1 MLLLPMWL
9 TPTRNFGL
17 IMVTYDNVITYM
29 QMVFL
34 FKCSHRLVKH
44 NAAKLSFKDH
54 LIYFQILKNNRA
66 VKKFGNMVVIKI
78 KNNRN

>member
-1 MLLLPMWL
+1 MWL

-29 QMVFL
+29 QMVFHYYI
-34 FKCSHRLVKH
+34 CSHRLVKH

-54 LIYFQILKNNRA
+54 LIYFQILKNNSE
-66 VKKFGNMVVIKI
+66 KI
-78 KNNRN
+78 W